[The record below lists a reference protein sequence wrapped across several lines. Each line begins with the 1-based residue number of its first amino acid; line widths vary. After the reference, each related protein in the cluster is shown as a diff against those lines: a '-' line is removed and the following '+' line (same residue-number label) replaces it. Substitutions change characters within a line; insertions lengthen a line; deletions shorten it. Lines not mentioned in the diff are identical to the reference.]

1 MAATNFQRL
10 FFKIAMLTCSFIYD
24 LPLSR
29 LAKIEITRWGIIVQY
44 MSLFKVLARD
54 CRAGLNSSGLEIMNL
69 PVQPLIPSKTGE
81 PAWEVTQFFP
91 LQGQWNEADYFRIH
105 TNQMAELVD
114 GRLEILPMPTW
125 LHQLIVDFLLTEI
138 KNFLQNH
145 HKEGVVLFAP
155 LPVKLFA
162 GTVREPDLLYVRPE
176 NIPTDLAGY
185 PEKIDL
191 AVEVVSEGADAS
203 KRDYFD
209 KRLDYAKAGISEYW
223 IVDPEQSMFTVLT
236 LEGYEYR
243 VFMECR
249 AGETARSLLLDGL
262 SINVDDILA
271 LGKKP

>member
-1 MAATNFQRL
+1 V
-10 FFKIAMLTCSFIYD
+10 
-24 LPLSR
+24 LSR
-29 LAKIEITRWGIIVQY
+29 FAKFEMTQWEIIVQY
-44 MSLFKVLARD
+44 AKLLCVLARD
-54 CRAGLNSSGLEIMNL
+54 YQTRLDSSGLEKMNL
-69 PVQPLIPSKTGE
+69 RAQPLIPSKTGE

-114 GRLEILPMPTW
+114 GRLEILPLPTW
-125 LHQLIVDFLLTEI
+125 LHQLIVDLLLTEI
-138 KNFLQNH
+138 KKFLQNH
-145 HKEGVVLFAP
+145 HTEGVVLFAP

-191 AVEVVSEGADAS
+191 AVEVVSEGSDAS

-223 IVDPEQSMFTVLT
+223 IVDPERSMLTVLT
-236 LEGYEYR
+236 LNGSEYR
-243 VFMECR
+243 VLMECR

-262 SINVDDILA
+262 SIKVDDILA